1 MMTRPLRPQRPSRI
15 TPDDIRQIAFTL
27 IDRHGVRA
35 LGYADL
41 AVEELEGKGEAASA
55 EAWKALRSE
64 IVDALEGRSRREAA
78 IRVH

>member
-1 MMTRPLRPQRPSRI
+1 MATLLPARPSRI

-27 IDRHGVRA
+27 VDRHGARA

-41 AVEELEGKGEAASA
+41 AVEELEEKGELASA

-64 IVDALEGRSRREAA
+64 IVDALEGRIERSGA
-78 IRVH
+78 IRLH

>member
-1 MMTRPLRPQRPSRI
+1 MTPTRPSRI
-15 TPDDIRQIAFTL
+15 TPEDIRQIAYTL

-41 AVEELEGKGEAASA
+41 AVEEMEEKGELASA
-55 EAWKALRSE
+55 NAWKALRSE
-64 IVDALEGRSRREAA
+64 IVDALEGRIAREAA

>member
-1 MMTRPLRPQRPSRI
+1 MTPTRPSRI
-15 TPDDIRQIAFTL
+15 TPEDIRQIAYTL

-41 AVEELEGKGEAASA
+41 AVEEMEEQGELASA
-55 EAWKALRSE
+55 NAWKALRSE
-64 IVDALEGRSRREAA
+64 IVDALEGRIAREAA